1 MANFTESLTIRILG
15 DSSHLQNA
23 LDGVTRRLSDLQSRL
38 SQIGNVEQQIGRT
51 VGRFSRL
58 ARPLEEVSRLLDR
71 IANQARLLGRI
82 PINLNVAPAINSLNV
97 LSRMIDQ
104 MAVKAR
110 LLSIG
115 GIGGGGFPLPSSG
128 RVPRFADG
136 GLVTGPSG
144 VDRIPALLT
153 SGEFV
158 IRQPVVQQL
167 GATFLSALNQNLRGV
182 LPRGVPMAAPS
193 SGPAPVNNFGG
204 ISINVMQAADVNT
217 IVRDLRF
224 QGIRLRNRRG

>member
-38 SQIGNVEQQIGRT
+38 SQIGNIEQQIGRT

-58 ARPLEEVSRLLDR
+58 TRPLEEVSRLLDR

-104 MAVKAR
+104 IAVKAR

-115 GIGGGGFPLPSSG
+115 GIGGGGFPLPSPG

-136 GLVTGPSG
+136 GLVSGPG
-144 VDRIPALLT
+144 GIDQIPALLT
-153 SGEFV
+153 AGEFV

-182 LPRGVPMAAPS
+182 LPRGVPVTTPS
-193 SGPAPVNNFGG
+193 AGPAPVNNFGG